1 MRTRIPRAV
10 SGGATANGASI
21 NDIHR
26 DAAAVA
32 RRVIEANNINYVRFT
47 YVCNDGIIR
56 SKVHYVGQAKK
67 GLPLPSHVGLSVVE
81 QLVTAVDDTVIDQ
94 SMFDPVEE
102 VRLSPDWESFRP
114 MRHCTGHARVFGPI
128 VDGTGSPWNLCPR
141 SFLQKA
147 IGRATRAGLTLS
159 IAFENEFYLLKDKG
173 PALAPIDSSVYAQDD
188 AFTRVADLM
197 DAAAQSLVTAGAQP
211 VTLHP
216 ESGPGQFEVAIA
228 PSAPLK
234 AADDQVIVRSTLKDL
249 AAERGMLAT
258 FLPRPLGG
266 SPSSGSHINVSVWK
280 GGENITGDG
289 AHLSAAGGSFVSG
302 ILNHLPALVAVTC
315 PTVNSYLRLKP
326 GMWSGAYCC
335 WGRSN
340 REAAIRVPYCKG
352 GDVSHIEYRC
362 ADATCNP
369 YLALG
374 AIISAGMDG
383 VERKLK
389 LPTEAETDLT
399 RIRPRALRPEGLTVL
414 PHRLDLALE
423 SLANDAHL
431 RDQMGQG
438 LHSSFLAVRGAEYVR
453 LRPGMTDRTVRMLAR
468 RF

>member
-114 MRHCTGHARVFGPI
+114 MRPLHGTREGVRPDRRWNRQPLEPMPAI
-128 VDGTGSPWNLCPR
+128 V
-141 SFLQKA
+141 LQKA

-197 DAAAQSLVTAGAQP
+197 DAAAQSLVTAGA
-211 VTLHP
+211 
-216 ESGPGQFEVAIA
+216 
-228 PSAPLK
+228 
-234 AADDQVIVRSTLKDL
+234 
-249 AAERGMLAT
+249 
-258 FLPRPLGG
+258 
-266 SPSSGSHINVSVWK
+266 
-280 GGENITGDG
+280 
-289 AHLSAAGGSFVSG
+289 
-302 ILNHLPALVAVTC
+302 
-315 PTVNSYLRLKP
+315 
-326 GMWSGAYCC
+326 
-335 WGRSN
+335 
-340 REAAIRVPYCKG
+340 
-352 GDVSHIEYRC
+352 
-362 ADATCNP
+362 
-369 YLALG
+369 
-374 AIISAGMDG
+374 
-383 VERKLK
+383 
-389 LPTEAETDLT
+389 
-399 RIRPRALRPEGLTVL
+399 
-414 PHRLDLALE
+414 
-423 SLANDAHL
+423 
-431 RDQMGQG
+431 
-438 LHSSFLAVRGAEYVR
+438 
-453 LRPGMTDRTVRMLAR
+453 
-468 RF
+468 